1 MCLWSFVHR
10 EVCSWI
16 FFIEVI
22 CGDSNCEEF
31 YILGDFF
38 LMIQIL
44 FFEIF
49 PLWRFI
55 QCSSRG
61 LKNCFSLLVLR
72 LKIFV
77 LVIWLRVI
85 GLGLDFK
92 MDANSRLKLGILIN
106 SGCEVWN
113 DFLTLVVYLG
123 WLFGTIELI
132 LLFLNV
138 SLKFR
143 VWWLLCD
150 HGYDWVC
157 LIEMGM
163 AKLDWFCWN
172 FATFEAN
179 DPFFLKNFVL
189 LIFLSLVD

>member
-1 MCLWSFVHR
+1 MGKFVHEYFLLR
-10 EVCSWI
+10 WFVEILIVKNFFYSWRFFNVFFFEI
-16 FFIEVI
+16 FE
-22 CGDSNCEEF
+22 
-31 YILGDFF
+31 
-38 LMIQIL
+38 IL

-123 WLFGTIELI
+123 WLFAQLSWFCC
-132 LLFLNV
+132 FLMCLWNFEFGDCFV
-138 SLKFR
+138 IMGIIGFVWLK
-143 VWWLLCD
+143 
-150 HGYDWVC
+150 WVC
-157 LIEMGM
+157 PNWIGFVEILQLLRPVI
-163 AKLDWFCWN
+163 L
-172 FATFEAN
+172 
-179 DPFFLKNFVL
+179 FFF
-189 LIFLSLVD
+189 FFF